1 MPMMRLISCVLL
13 GGAAAAAVL
22 TTADLARAD
31 DPRRQGIDLM
41 RQRLVALYTGSLAPD
56 RADGPLAAAA
66 RADLDRR
73 ADLLLQGD
81 ADQPRPN
88 LQSPDEM
95 PYDVAAFYDRLLT
108 LTQAWAAHGG
118 KHSRSPDLLARIAAL
133 LEEGLRWT
141 APDSPRPGNWY
152 PWRITTPQKLGP
164 TLVLLDGAIDPAL
177 YARCADAMTY
187 LVAEADLNG
196 ANAVWDARNRC
207 YLGLVRRDA
216 APIDL
221 AWSCLLPE
229 LTVHGES
236 GILEDY
242 SFQFHGRLVHTA
254 AYGGGFAESAAQLI
268 HLAEGTPW
276 EVARPKKDL
285 LARHLVEHCRWVIV
299 GDRYDLSV
307 KGRRVL
313 DNKPALP
320 HLAALLLLAQSDTS
334 HRDALRQAAAELL
347 ARTAWSLP
355 LDVAPAADAAADPK
369 AQPLLGF
376 RHFYASDFAV
386 MRGRGFYAS
395 VRMYSNRLIDF
406 EGNWGDNL
414 SGWFLCYGLTYV
426 SRTGNELYADAATM
440 REHFDWDR
448 LPGTTVRL
456 GVRPPSP
463 YNTGAEPFAGG
474 AGLDRGG
481 ICAFRLVPAA
491 GDFVARKSY
500 FFFDDGFLAL
510 GSGIASTADRPEP
523 ILTTVTQWAAPRA
536 DLPLVLSGD
545 RSVEKL
551 DGQGR
556 WDNVAWAWHDDVG
569 YVFLQSVTLYGQR
582 RGAVTTLWLDHGNA
596 PSDARYAYVVL
607 PRATLE
613 QTRAFAAEPTVTVP
627 VCDDN
632 VHVCRDER
640 RSAAGIVFWRAA
652 VADEGITDGPAVIY
666 GEPTD
671 DAGLVMAVA
680 NPLHTQTP
688 LTITGDTS
696 MKPDWLPPGVTATQ
710 ADDVLRIVAQ
720 TAMGR
725 NYRLRVGSEA
735 AAAEPIP
742 QQPREDLLPYAD
754 FAVVADSEDRVTH
767 LTVRLPAV
775 AAKEGFRLLIRGP
788 QGHLLAELAD
798 RDVQNRPEPNLVRY
812 RWTRNGNRALAG
824 GRFTAELVAPLHSI
838 SAPFTAPQIQP

>member
-1 MPMMRLISCVLL
+1 MTITRLTSCVLL
-13 GGAAAAAVL
+13 CAAAAAAL
-22 TTADLARAD
+22 LGTARFALAD
-31 DPRRQGIDLM
+31 DARRPAIDLM
-41 RQRLVALYTGSLAPD
+41 RQRLVALYTGSLVPD

-73 ADLLLQGD
+73 ADRLIQSD
-81 ADQPRPN
+81 FAQPRPH
-88 LQSPDEM
+88 LQSPAEM

-108 LTQAWAAHGG
+108 LAQAWAAPGG
-118 KHSRSPDLLARIAAL
+118 KHSRSPDLLARIVAL
-133 LEEGLRWT
+133 LEEGLQWT
-141 APDSPRPGNWY
+141 APGSPRPGNWY
-152 PWRITTPQKLGP
+152 PWKISTPQKLGP
-164 TLVLLDGAIDPAL
+164 ALILLDGAIDPAL
-177 YARCADAMTY
+177 CARCADAMTY
-187 LVAEADLNG
+187 LVGEADLSG

-207 YLGLVRRDA
+207 YLGLVRRDPDLIDA
-216 APIDL
+216 A
-221 AWSCLLPE
+221 WNCLLPE
-229 LTVHGES
+229 LTVHDES

-242 SFQFHGRLVHTA
+242 SFQFHGRLLHTA
-254 AYGGGFAESAAQLI
+254 GYGGGFAESAAQLI

-276 EVARPKKDL
+276 EVSRPKKDL

-313 DNKPALP
+313 DNEPALP
-320 HLAALLLLAQSDTS
+320 HLAATLLLAQCDTS

-355 LDVAPAADAAADPK
+355 LDVARTADAVTDPK
-369 AQPLLGF
+369 AQPLVGF

-386 MRGRGFYAS
+386 MRTRDFYAS
-395 VRMYSNRLIDF
+395 VRMYSNRLIDY
-406 EGNWGDNL
+406 EGNWGENL
-414 SGWFLCYGLTYV
+414 SGWFLCYGLTYI
-426 SRTGNELYADAATM
+426 SRTGNELYADAATL

-456 GVRPPSP
+456 GVHPPSA
-463 YNTGAEPFAGG
+463 YNTGTEPLAGG

-500 FFFDDGFLAL
+500 FFFDEGFLAL

-523 ILTTVTQWAAPRA
+523 IITTVTQWAAPRA

-545 RSVEKL
+545 RCVEKI
-551 DGQGR
+551 DGQSR
-556 WDNVAWAWHDDVG
+556 WDDVAWAWHDGIG
-569 YVFLQSVTLYGQR
+569 YVFLQSVTLCGQR

-596 PSDARYAYVVL
+596 PADARYAYVVL

-613 QTRAFAAEPTVTVP
+613 QTRAFAAEPYITVP
-627 VCDDN
+627 ACDDK

-640 RSAAGIVFWRAA
+640 RGTAGVVFWRAA

-671 DAGLVMAVA
+671 NAGLVMAVA

-725 NYRLRVGSEA
+725 NYRLRVSGEGSDA
-735 AAAEPIP
+735 TPVP

-754 FAVVADSEDRVTH
+754 FAVAADTEGRVTH

-775 AAKEGFRLLIRGP
+775 AVKEGFRLLIRGP
-788 QGHLLAELAD
+788 QGHLLAELTD
-798 RDVQNRPEPNLVRY
+798 GDVQDRPEPNVIRC
-812 RWTRNGNRALAG
+812 RWTRTAERALAG
-824 GRFTAELVAPLHSI
+824 GRFTAELVAPLHSV
-838 SAPFTAPQIQP
+838 SAPFTVPPAQP